1 MEQGMFGQISKRRL
15 ISSLAFALMLVVAAV
30 QSASANADAEKFA
43 QSVIDRGLLILR
55 DNSAGDQARREKFH
69 EFILPLV
76 NARKTA
82 LFTLGIY
89 RRGASDAVID
99 PFVAAFTDYSTAI
112 YETRLDEYKNATV
125 SVTGSIDNK
134 PGDVTVDALARA
146 ENLREPVRIAFRLL
160 GSGGN
165 YKIVDIQVAGI
176 WLSIDQ
182 RDQFASQLGKNNGDI
197 PALTSSLIERTARI
211 RANPQ
216 TS

>member
-1 MEQGMFGQISKRRL
+1 MFGHNSTRQL
-15 ISSLAFALMLVVAAV
+15 ISAFALALILAMVAV
-30 QSASANADAEKFA
+30 QSASANDDAEKFA

-55 DNSAGDQARREKFH
+55 DNSVGDQARREKFQV
-69 EFILPLV
+69 FILPLV
-76 NARKTA
+76 DARKTA
-82 LFTLGIY
+82 LFTLGVY
-89 RRGASDAVID
+89 RRGSADAVID

-112 YETRLDEYKNATV
+112 YEARLDEYKHAALT
-125 SVTGSIDNK
+125 VTGSIDNK
-134 PGDVTVDALARA
+134 PGDVTVDALATA
-146 ENLREPVRIAFRLL
+146 ANLREPVRIAFRLL
-160 GSGGN
+160 GSGGG

-182 RDQFASQLGKNNGDI
+182 RDQFASQLGKSNGDI